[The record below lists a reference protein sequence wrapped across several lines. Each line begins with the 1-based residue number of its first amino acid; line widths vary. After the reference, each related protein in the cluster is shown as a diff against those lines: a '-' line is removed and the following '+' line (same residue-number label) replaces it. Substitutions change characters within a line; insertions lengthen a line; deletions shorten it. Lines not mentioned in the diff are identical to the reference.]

1 MPLVALW
8 SDTLMTMPTSAP
20 AQATG
25 QQQRSLV
32 SNAMGVQST
41 QPLQAHMAGNI
52 NNPFLISATS
62 LGAPQG
68 SLVGVN
74 RPLYKPMF
82 MGYWD
87 DKPQYGGSRLF
98 VLA

>member
-1 MPLVALW
+1 
-8 SDTLMTMPTSAP
+8 MTMPTSAP
-20 AQATG
+20 AQPTG

-32 SNAMGVQST
+32 HNALGVQGT
-41 QPLQAHMAGNI
+41 QPLQAQATTHV

-68 SLVGVN
+68 NLVGVN